1 MKIRWDYCMPVCAL
15 LFQPVPI
22 LCLSR
27 LCILGFKT
35 REIAP
40 ATVWSASLLVLVL
53 CGITSMAL
61 GLWGTRLLLSG
72 PSRFLSA
79 ITFLCCCVPATLAGA
94 VYLVSVLMFL
104 TVL

>member
-1 MKIRWDYCMPVCAL
+1 MKLRRDYCVPVCGL

-22 LCLSR
+22 LCLNR
-27 LCILGFKT
+27 LVNLGFKT

-40 ATVWSASLLVLVL
+40 ETVWSASLLVLVA

-61 GLWGTRLLLSG
+61 GLWGAWLLLSR
-72 PSRFLSA
+72 PSQVLPAVLFL
-79 ITFLCCCVPATLAGA
+79 FCCVPAALAGA
-94 VYLVSVLMFL
+94 VYLVSCLLFL